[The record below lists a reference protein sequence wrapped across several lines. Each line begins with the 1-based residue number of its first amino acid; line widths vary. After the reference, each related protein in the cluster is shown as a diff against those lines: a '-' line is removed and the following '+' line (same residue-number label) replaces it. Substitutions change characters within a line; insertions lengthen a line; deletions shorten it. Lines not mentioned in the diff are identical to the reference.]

1 MKKLFTYLS
10 AFTGLILVIYL
21 FQSCAINPVTGKKEL
36 MLMSEQ
42 QEIALGA
49 SNDPV
54 IVSQMGLYPD
64 SVLQQFIEEK
74 GQEMAAVSHRSHIDY
89 KFRIIDSPVINAF
102 AAPGG
107 YIYFTR
113 GIMAHFN
120 NEAEFAGVLGHEI
133 GHVTARH
140 SARQY
145 SQMMLA
151 QIGMIGGMVLSEEF
165 RNYADLANTG
175 LQLLFLKFG
184 RDHESQSDRLGVEY
198 STKVGYDAIHMANF
212 FNTLA
217 KMRKGNE
224 AEAIPTFLS
233 THPDPLDRYANV
245 NALAS
250 EWQAKYP
257 GKKFS
262 VNRDSYL
269 KMIDGL
275 IYGEDPRQGYVE
287 NNTFYHPEMRFQ
299 FPIPNQWKT
308 VNTHSQVQMVSPDEK
323 AFILLMIASE
333 KTPEEAGQNFVTKNE
348 LNLLQS
354 QRNQVNGFNTYITL
368 SEQVPQQNQEVG
380 TNASQTQ
387 SMDRTGSPKPQ
398 KSPSSSDVKTGQ
410 SQNTNTSPTPTQ
422 SPGNSQSFENTPQG
436 SQDPNS
442 LRVLSYFIEYDGTI
456 YSFHGICKLADYD
469 SNNQYYTYTMTNFRT
484 LNDPAKLNVR
494 PERIRIQKATK
505 SGSLSSILRSFDVPE
520 DRMEEHTLIN
530 GLDLDNFVQQGTL
543 IKIIKK

>member
-1 MKKLFTYLS
+1 MKKLSRYLS
-10 AFTGLILVIYL
+10 TLSGALFVIFL
-21 FQSCAINPVTGKKEL
+21 FQSCAVNPVTGKKEL

-49 SNDPV
+49 SNDPA
-54 IVSQMGLYPD
+54 IISQMGLYPD
-64 SVLQQFIEEK
+64 SVLQQFVEEK
-74 GQEMAAVSHRSHIDY
+74 GLEMAAVSHRSHLDY

-151 QIGMIGGMVLSEEF
+151 QIGLIGGMILSEEF

-198 STKVGYDAIHMANF
+198 STKVGYDARHMANF

-217 KMRKGNE
+217 KMREGSE
-224 AEAIPTFLS
+224 AEAIPTFMS

-245 NALAS
+245 EALAG

-257 GKKFS
+257 NKQFK

-269 KMIDGL
+269 SMIDGL
-275 IYGEDPRQGYVE
+275 IYGKDPRQGYVE
-287 NNTFYHPEMRFQ
+287 NNAFYHPEMRFQ
-299 FPIPNQWKT
+299 FPIPHQWKT

-323 AFILLMIASE
+323 AFIILMLASE
-333 KTPEEAGQNFVTKNE
+333 KTPEEAGQNFITKNE

-354 QRNQVNGFNTYITL
+354 QRTQINGFNTFVTL
-368 SEQVPQQNQEVG
+368 SEQVPQQNQASG
-380 TNASQTQ
+380 TNANQTQ
-387 SMDRTGSPKPQ
+387 SMDRTGNTKPQ
-398 KSPSSSDVKTGQ
+398 KSPSSGEMKTGQ
-410 SQNTNTSPTPTQ
+410 SQNTDHSPAPTQ
-422 SPGNSQSFENTPQG
+422 SPENSQSFENTPQG

-442 LRVLSYFIEYDGTI
+442 LRVLSYFIEYNGTI
-456 YSFHGICKLADYD
+456 YSFHGISKLVDYTA
-469 SNNQYYTYTMTNFRT
+469 NNQYFTYTMNNFRT
-484 LNDPAKLNVR
+484 LNDPAKIHVK
-494 PERIRIQKATK
+494 PDRISIKKAPR
-505 SGSLSSILRSFDVPE
+505 SGSLSSILKSFDVPE
-520 DRMEEHTLIN
+520 DRMEEHALIN
-530 GLDLDNFVQQGTL
+530 GVDQDNFVQQGTL
-543 IKIIKK
+543 IKVIEK